1 MMMKFAIDN
10 MKKMILC
17 FIYMVLMCMCCYNV
31 GCISKDC
38 QHCDADSIKA
48 FTYSGYLRNEKEIC
62 IISSKQD
69 VNEMCNLLYNEKEL
83 KTTKFVPNVII
94 IVYKQNSNDTLL
106 VNNSV
111 IKNKGVTWICNN
123 NIEELLHETGGTVP

>member
-1 MMMKFAIDN
+1 
-10 MKKMILC
+10 
-17 FIYMVLMCMCCYNV
+17 
-31 GCISKDC
+31 
-38 QHCDADSIKA
+38 
-48 FTYSGYLRNEKEIC
+48 
-62 IISSKQD
+62 
-69 VNEMCNLLYNEKEL
+69 MCNLLYNEKEL
-83 KTTKFVPNVII
+83 KSTKFVPNVII

>member
-17 FIYMVLMCMCCYNV
+17 FIYMVLMCICCYNV

-69 VNEMCNLLYNEKEL
+69 VNEMCTLLYREYRQILRNFI
-83 KTTKFVPNVII
+83 TN
-94 IVYKQNSNDTLL
+94 
-106 VNNSV
+106 
-111 IKNKGVTWICNN
+111 
-123 NIEELLHETGGTVP
+123 